1 MRFFGKVRFGAAA
14 LGLAMCFSGA
24 QALYVI
30 DYIDFNEQWLR
41 QDAYNRA
48 MNQAKKNLNP
58 PDDSAYVKD
67 VKTDILYTGALVRA
81 GDGFL
86 NIYADG
92 VERLAALFPAAQRD
106 EGRRLIVEGID
117 KLDGS
122 VEQLYGIPKENV
134 ATGIVALLGGA
145 YAAYFNHPMPDEAV
159 KPAFLQIA
167 EFLRKKPEL
176 FEGKATEMMNS
187 YQISMGLGFLLMAM
201 QQELQQH
208 PNPAHEAELKAVGRL
223 VFKSLLNVEPE
234 QMDFTASGIVFK

>member
-1 MRFFGKVRFGAAA
+1 MKILGKIRVGAAA
-14 LGLAMCFSGA
+14 LGAVMCFSSA

-41 QDAYNRA
+41 QDAYNRT

-81 GDGFL
+81 GDHFFDM
-86 NIYADG
+86 DG
-92 VERLAALFPAAQRD
+92 IEQIAQLFPAAQQD
-106 EGRRLIVEGID
+106 EGRRLLVEGID
-117 KLDGS
+117 KLNGS

-208 PNPAHEAELKAVGRL
+208 PNTAHEAELKAVGRL

-234 QMDFTASGIVFK
+234 QMDFTKSGIVFK

>member
-1 MRFFGKVRFGAAA
+1 MKFLGKIRVGAAA
-14 LGLAMCFSGA
+14 LGAVMCFSSA

-48 MNQAKKNLNP
+48 MNQARKNLNP
-58 PDDSAYVKD
+58 PDDSAYAKD

-81 GDGFL
+81 GDHFL
-86 NIYADG
+86 DMDG
-92 VERLAALFPAAQRD
+92 IEQIAQLFPAAQQD
-106 EGRRLIVEGID
+106 EGRRLLVEGID
-117 KLDGS
+117 KLNGS

-145 YAAYFNHPMPDEAV
+145 YAAYFDRPMLDAAV

-167 EFLRKKPEL
+167 EFLRRKPEL
-176 FEGKATEMMNS
+176 FEGKPTEKMNS

-201 QQELQQH
+201 QQELAQH
-208 PNPAHEAELKAVGRL
+208 SDPARKAELKAIGKL

>member
-1 MRFFGKVRFGAAA
+1 
-14 LGLAMCFSGA
+14 
-24 QALYVI
+24 
-30 DYIDFNEQWLR
+30 
-41 QDAYNRA
+41 
-48 MNQAKKNLNP
+48 
-58 PDDSAYVKD
+58 
-67 VKTDILYTGALVRA
+67 
-81 GDGFL
+81 
-86 NIYADG
+86 
-92 VERLAALFPAAQRD
+92 
-106 EGRRLIVEGID
+106 
-117 KLDGS
+117 
-122 VEQLYGIPKENV
+122 
-134 ATGIVALLGGA
+134 VALLGGA